1 MRHTHLLSAIRQYL
15 RKIVLFI
22 AIFFFPNMGYA
33 IGTLAGI
40 YQPEIDFGKNSYI
53 GYRGEVVSSVK
64 NISYDNEPT
73 LTGSNIFTNEI
84 LKQKTSTLSQDKF
97 ELFSHG
103 RPGELLLAG
112 QWRDAEHIF
121 NVLGKTILTYRKDYC
136 VVTSDITNNNKFTEG
151 VNYERY
157 I

>member
-1 MRHTHLLSAIRQYL
+1 MGHTDLLSAIRQYL

-40 YQPEIDFGKNSYI
+40 YQPEVNFEKNSYI

-73 LTGSNIFTNEI
+73 LTGSNRFENEI
-84 LKQKTSTLSQDKF
+84 LKQKISTLSQDKF
-97 ELFSHG
+97 DLFSHG
-103 RPGELLLAG
+103 CFGELLLG
-112 QWRDAEHIF
+112 GEWRDTE
-121 NVLGKTILTYRKDYC
+121 NVLGTTILTYRKDYC